1 MTQLSSS
8 SSRFAVDSGKDGELI
23 DGDVGVSGCPDDEDS
38 GILGCSVEEME
49 IQPAR
54 LNKIAT
60 AATVLRHH

>member
-23 DGDVGVSGCPDDEDS
+23 DGDAGVSGCPDDEDS
-38 GILGCSVEEME
+38 GVLGCSVEDIE